1 MFKTRYR
8 IELIALC
15 AVVSASLL
23 LPESRALAQGV
34 SLEEI
39 VVTARKREEALV
51 DIPFAVS
58 AFSEAELNASNLKNF
73 VDMQLFTPGLTYQQ
87 ATANRADRGVP
98 NIVIRG
104 LNVNAFSSSSVAA
117 LFFVDGAPVL
127 GGEVGSFVDV
137 IRVEVLRGPQTA
149 YFGRN
154 TFSGAVNLV
163 TKDPGEE
170 FGGSVGLD
178 LDRFGT
184 ADLQLSVEGPIIA
197 DRLSFRLT
205 GRSNKKGGHYKNNR
219 TGAREIGDED
229 TRSLVA
235 TILATPTDTLR
246 FKLRLED
253 IEINDGPQPS
263 FRFPS
268 SFANCDPDGNGS
280 ATYRCGLA
288 PDVGVAESMVGHN
301 DAFASGYLSS
311 GDYIQDVVAAYSL
324 YSDSSPR
331 QIDDEGVFIEKMG
344 LAKRISGATFSAAA
358 ELPGGMSLDWISG
371 YNETKSMIVSD
382 ENTLPRGAFSPIAD
396 TFLVERWS
404 KNSSHEARL
413 SSLGE
418 GRFRWTAGAN
428 YVKSEDVASCVAGWF
443 FAPRGFTCRPILE
456 SLTTGAFGGV
466 YYDVTEKLT
475 ISAESRYQNDEV
487 NVESG
492 GLSAE
497 FSDVG
502 GRVTVEY
509 RTAEDLMVFANYA
522 RGFRP
527 GTFNS
532 IIVTLSAAEA
542 ASLAQNSGAQLD
554 VEPETLDQFEV
565 GVKGTLLDG
574 RLQGSLIGY
583 WGEIT
588 DQQVQQIGFF
598 VDDETGLQS
607 GVGIVTNVGL
617 LDMSG
622 MELEGR
628 FQLTE
633 QWLLTGAF
641 ARNSTEYVE
650 GICNLCVSNGAAV
663 TNTDHLGN
671 QTFQTPEFTGS
682 ATATYTRPVFGG
694 RMDGF
699 VRGEYVYE
707 STKYATEANVFETG
721 SRSLVN
727 LRFGVEAESYR
738 VEAYATNL
746 LDDDTY
752 LYTAINTDLDNFGRA
767 FVSALPYKRTIGV
780 RGTYRF

>member
-1 MFKTRYR
+1 MFRTRH
-8 IELIALC
+8 LVAFALC
-15 AVVSASLL
+15 AAVGASFL
-23 LPESRALAQGV
+23 LPESRAIAQGV
-34 SLEEI
+34 ALEEI

-58 AFSEAELNASNLKNF
+58 AFSEEELNASNLKNF

-104 LNVNAFSSSSVAA
+104 LNINAFSSSSVAA
-117 LFFVDGAPVL
+117 MFFIDGAPVL

-163 TKDPGEE
+163 TRDPGEE

-178 LDRFGT
+178 LDRFGS

-197 DRLSFRLT
+197 DRLSFRLSA
-205 GRSNKKGGHYKNNR
+205 RNNKKGGHYKNNR
-219 TGAREIGDED
+219 NGEREIGDEE

-235 TILATPTDTLR
+235 TVLATPTDALR

-253 IEINDGPQPS
+253 IEIDDGPQPS
-263 FRFPS
+263 MRFPG

-280 ATYRCGLA
+280 MTYRCGLA
-288 PDVGVAESMVGHN
+288 PGVSVAESMVGHN
-301 DAFASGYLSS
+301 DAFASGYLAR
-311 GDYIQDVVAAYSL
+311 GNYIQDVVGAYSL

-331 QIDDEGVFIEKMG
+331 QIDGEGVFIEKMG
-344 LAKRISGATFSAAA
+344 LAKRITGATFSAVA

-371 YNETKSMIVSD
+371 VNETKSMIVSD
-382 ENTLPRGAFSPIAD
+382 ENTLPRAPFSPIAD

-413 SSLGE
+413 SSPGE

-428 YVKSEDVASCVAGWF
+428 YVNSEDVASCVAGWF

-456 SLTTGAFGGV
+456 SSTTGAFGGV
-466 YYDVTEKLT
+466 YYDVTEKFT
-475 ISAESRYQNDEV
+475 VSAETRYQSDEV
-487 NVESG
+487 KVETG
-492 GLSAE
+492 GLEAE
-497 FSDVG
+497 FNDVG
-502 GRVTVEY
+502 GRVTVQY
-509 RTAEDLMVFANYA
+509 RTADDLMLFANYS

-542 ASLAQNSGAQLD
+542 ASLEQNSGAQLD
-554 VEPETLDQFEV
+554 VAPETLDQYEI

-588 DQQVQQIGFF
+588 DQQVQQIGEF
-598 VDDETGLQS
+598 VDDDTGLLS
-607 GVGIVTNVGL
+607 PVGILTNVGL
-617 LDMSG
+617 LDMNG
-622 MELEGR
+622 MELEAR

-633 QWLLTGAF
+633 NWLLTGAF

-650 GICNLCVSNGAAV
+650 GICNLCVSNGATAS
-663 TNTDHLGN
+663 NTDHLGN
-671 QTFQTPEFTGS
+671 QTFQTPEYTAS
-682 ATATYTRPVFGG
+682 ATATYTRPVLGG
-694 RMDGF
+694 RLDGF
-699 VRGEYVYE
+699 VRGEYLYE
-707 STKYATEANVFETG
+707 STKYATEANLFDTG
-721 SRSLVN
+721 IRKIVN
-727 LRFGVEAESYR
+727 LRIGVEAASHS
-738 VEAYATNL
+738 VEAYVTNL
-746 LDDDTY
+746 FDDDTY
-752 LYTAINTDLDNFGRA
+752 LYVAINTDLDTFGRA
-767 FVSALPYKRTIGV
+767 FVAALPHKRAFGI